1 MANLKKAKAY
11 AFATIAA
18 AQTIL
23 EKYPNLSTTDSF
35 ISINASTNP
44 FDFLMDLLKSAGGY
58 DRLINVLSKFITYEL
73 DGIEYAI
80 KGILIANIKDFIS
93 CSINPFISEDL
104 IKEGICFDL
113 SQIDITGQ
121 LLANPL
127 DPKIGKYFYF
137 GCDGMN
143 SAAEVVGSLDFNA
156 FLWYVINKSN
166 GRVIWDNRLKRSK
179 KSTQSLSD
187 DDTRPIIT
195 IEYIERSSG
204 LKNSDWSQGYLQVPY
219 NNIIHVMLGD
229 TTKKPSLPGDLVPDN
244 YKKNYYRK
252 RTLIQFNYDYVSSI
266 KLFDSKVVA
275 AQLLDKLTNALSIDM
290 SLTFNQQLIKY
301 EVSEIVKSV
310 VETDDSEV
318 SDCFFTFSNEKYNSM
333 LEKAELV
340 HAGLFS
346 INGEQNNSITIN
358 PEDILNSLNGISE
371 AASLEEQKTIIEGA
385 LTEIS
390 KTLSTTYED
399 EKNNLNFNVQMNF
412 INNIIN
418 ELTSVIVSSLISPKL
433 YLLLAINFKLMGI
446 PGMPDVK
453 SFIAMSKNM
462 LIQIIRMIRDLII
475 KFLLDYLMELL
486 QPLIE
491 MLSAKMVV
499 ESVQYYK
506 TLIEQLIKACRLKR
520 GGTQDW
526 NMDNVDYADI
536 IQTET
541 QPIINEC

>member
-1 MANLKKAKAY
+1 
-11 AFATIAA
+11 
-18 AQTIL
+18 
-23 EKYPNLSTTDSF
+23 
-35 ISINASTNP
+35 
-44 FDFLMDLLKSAGGY
+44 
-58 DRLINVLSKFITYEL
+58 
-73 DGIEYAI
+73 
-80 KGILIANIKDFIS
+80 
-93 CSINPFISEDL
+93 
-104 IKEGICFDL
+104 
-113 SQIDITGQ
+113 
-121 LLANPL
+121 
-127 DPKIGKYFYF
+127 
-137 GCDGMN
+137 MN

-412 INNIIN
+412 IDNI
-418 ELTSVIVSSLISPKL
+418 LSLIH
-433 YLLLAINFKLMGI
+433 I
-446 PGMPDVK
+446 
-453 SFIAMSKNM
+453 
-462 LIQIIRMIRDLII
+462 
-475 KFLLDYLMELL
+475 
-486 QPLIE
+486 
-491 MLSAKMVV
+491 
-499 ESVQYYK
+499 
-506 TLIEQLIKACRLKR
+506 
-520 GGTQDW
+520 
-526 NMDNVDYADI
+526 
-536 IQTET
+536 
-541 QPIINEC
+541 

>member
-1 MANLKKAKAY
+1 
-11 AFATIAA
+11 
-18 AQTIL
+18 
-23 EKYPNLSTTDSF
+23 
-35 ISINASTNP
+35 
-44 FDFLMDLLKSAGGY
+44 
-58 DRLINVLSKFITYEL
+58 
-73 DGIEYAI
+73 
-80 KGILIANIKDFIS
+80 
-93 CSINPFISEDL
+93 
-104 IKEGICFDL
+104 
-113 SQIDITGQ
+113 
-121 LLANPL
+121 
-127 DPKIGKYFYF
+127 
-137 GCDGMN
+137 
-143 SAAEVVGSLDFNA
+143 
-156 FLWYVINKSN
+156 
-166 GRVIWDNRLKRSK
+166 
-179 KSTQSLSD
+179 
-187 DDTRPIIT
+187 
-195 IEYIERSSG
+195 
-204 LKNSDWSQGYLQVPY
+204 
-219 NNIIHVMLGD
+219 
-229 TTKKPSLPGDLVPDN
+229 
-244 YKKNYYRK
+244 
-252 RTLIQFNYDYVSSI
+252 
-266 KLFDSKVVA
+266 
-275 AQLLDKLTNALSIDM
+275 M

-412 INNIIN
+412 IDNIIN

-536 IQTET
+536 VQTET

>member
-1 MANLKKAKAY
+1 MADLKKAKSY

-35 ISINASTNP
+35 ISINVSTNP
-44 FDFLMDLLKSAGGY
+44 FDFLIDLLKSTGGY
-58 DRLINVLSKFITYEL
+58 DRLISVLSKFITHEL
-73 DGIEYAI
+73 DAVELAI

-104 IKEGICFDL
+104 LKEGICFDL

-121 LLANPL
+121 LLVNPL
-127 DPKIGKYFYF
+127 DVKIGKYFYF
-137 GCDGMN
+137 GCEGMQ
-143 SAAEVVGSLDFNA
+143 SAAEVKDSLDFNA
-156 FLWYVINKSN
+156 FLWYVINKSDS
-166 GRVIWDNRLKRSK
+166 RVVWDNRLKKSK
-179 KSTQSLSD
+179 SD
-187 DDTRPIIT
+187 QENIETKPIIT
-195 IEYIERSSG
+195 IEYVARPSE
-204 LKNSDWSQGYLQVPY
+204 LKNSDGSKGYMQVPY
-219 NNIIHVMLGD
+219 NNIIHVMIGD
-229 TTKKPSLPGDLVPDN
+229 TKSGGLVAD
-244 YKKNYYRK
+244 NYYRK
-252 RTLIQFNYDYVSSI
+252 KTLMQFNYDYVSSI

-275 AQLLDKLTNALSIDM
+275 AQLLDKLTNALSIDL
-290 SLTFNQQLIKY
+290 SLTLNQQLIKY

-310 VETDDSEV
+310 VETDDSEI

-340 HAGLFS
+340 HAGLFTV
-346 INGEQNNSITIN
+346 NGEQNNSISIK
-358 PEDILNSLNGISE
+358 PEEIFESLNGISE
-371 AASLEEQKTIIEGA
+371 AASLEEQRTIIEGA

-390 KTLSTTYED
+390 KTLSTTRED
-399 EKNNLNFNVQMNF
+399 EKNNLNFNIQMNF
-412 INNIIN
+412 IDNIIN

-433 YLLLAINFKLMGI
+433 YLLLAINFKLMGV
-446 PGMPDVK
+446 PGMPDIK

-486 QPLIE
+486 KPLIE

-506 TLIEQLIKACRLKR
+506 TLIEQLIKACRLRR
-520 GGTQDW
+520 GTNQDFSIDEV
-526 NMDNVDYADI
+526 NYADI
-536 IQTET
+536 LQTES

>member
-1 MANLKKAKAY
+1 MANLKNAKAY
-11 AFATIAA
+11 AFATISA

-23 EKYPNLSTTDSF
+23 EKYPNLSLTDSF

-44 FDFLMDLLKSAGGY
+44 FDFLMDLLKSTGGY
-58 DRLINVLSKFITYEL
+58 DNLINTLSKFLTYEL
-73 DGIEYAI
+73 EGVELAI

-93 CSINPFISEDL
+93 CSINPFITEEI
-104 IKEGICFDL
+104 IKNGICFDL
-113 SQIDITGQ
+113 TQIDITGQ

-143 SAAEVVGSLDFNA
+143 STAEVVNSLDFNA
-156 FLWYVINKSN
+156 FLWYVVNKSN
-166 GRVIWDNRLKRSK
+166 DRVIWDNRLKRSK
-179 KSTQSLSD
+179 KAITSLSED
-187 DDTRPIIT
+187 DKRPIIT
-195 IEYIERSSG
+195 IEYIERSTG
-204 LKNSDWSQGYLQVPY
+204 LQNSDWSKGYMQVPY

-229 TTKKPSLPGDLVPDN
+229 TTKKPSVPGGIVPDN

-252 RTLIQFNYDYVSSI
+252 KALIQFNYDYVTSI

-275 AQLLDKLTNALSIDM
+275 AQLLDKLTNVLSIDM
-290 SLTFNQQLIKY
+290 SLTLNQQLIRY

-318 SDCFFTFSNEKYNSM
+318 SDCFFSFSNEKYNSM

-340 HAGLFS
+340 HAGLFT
-346 INGEQNNSITIN
+346 INGEQNNSVNIN
-358 PEDILNSLNGISE
+358 PVDILNTLNGISE

-399 EKNNLNFNVQMNF
+399 EKNVLNFNVQMNF
-412 INNIIN
+412 IDNIIN
-418 ELTSVIVSSLISPKL
+418 DLTTIIVSSLISPKL

-446 PGMPDVK
+446 PGMPDIK
-453 SFIAMSKNM
+453 SFMAMSKNM
-462 LIQIIRMIRDLII
+462 LIQMIRMIRDLII

-486 QPLIE
+486 KPLIE
-491 MLSAKMVV
+491 MLSAKMVI

-520 GGTQDW
+520 SNQDFTV
-526 NMDNVDYADI
+526 DDVDYADI
-536 IQTET
+536 LQTES

>member
-1 MANLKKAKAY
+1 MADLKKAKSY

-35 ISINASTNP
+35 VSINVSTNP
-44 FDFLMDLLKSAGGY
+44 FDFLIDLLKSAGGY
-58 DRLINVLSKFITYEL
+58 DRLISVLSKFITHEL
-73 DGIEYAI
+73 DAVELAI

-104 IKEGICFDL
+104 LKEGICFDL

-121 LLANPL
+121 LLVNPL
-127 DPKIGKYFYF
+127 DAKIGKYFYF
-137 GCDGMN
+137 GCEGMQ
-143 SAAEVVGSLDFNA
+143 SAAEVVDSLDFNA

-166 GRVIWDNRLKRSK
+166 SRVIWDNRLKKSK
-179 KSTQSLSD
+179 SD
-187 DDTRPIIT
+187 QENIETKPIIT
-195 IEYIERSSG
+195 IEYVARPSS
-204 LKNSDWSQGYLQVPY
+204 LKNSDWSQGYMQVPY
-219 NNIIHVMLGD
+219 NNIIHVMIGD
-229 TTKKPSLPGDLVPDN
+229 TTKTAGGGLVPEN
-244 YKKNYYRK
+244 YKDNYYRK
-252 RTLIQFNYDYVSSI
+252 KTLMQFNYDYVSSI

-275 AQLLDKLTNALSIDM
+275 AQLLDKLTNALSIDL
-290 SLTFNQQLIKY
+290 SLTLNQQLIKY

-318 SDCFFTFSNEKYNSM
+318 SDCFFSFSNEKYNSM

-340 HAGLFS
+340 HAGLFTV
-346 INGEQNNSITIN
+346 NGEQNNSISIK
-358 PEDILNSLNGISE
+358 PEEIFESLNGISE
-371 AASLEEQKTIIEGA
+371 AASLEEQRTIIEGA

-390 KTLSTTYED
+390 KTLSTTHED
-399 EKNNLNFNVQMNF
+399 EKTNLNFNIQMNF
-412 INNIIN
+412 IDNIIN

-433 YLLLAINFKLMGI
+433 YLLLAINFKLMGV
-446 PGMPDVK
+446 PGMPDIK
-453 SFIAMSKNM
+453 SFMAMSKNM

-486 QPLIE
+486 KPLIE

-506 TLIEQLIKACRLKR
+506 TLIEQLIKACRLRR
-520 GGTQDW
+520 GTNQDFSI
-526 NMDNVDYADI
+526 DSVDYADI
-536 IQTET
+536 LQTES